1 MLALLRTRIHSQS
14 DRLPR
19 IPFIC
24 CQIIAFGIVMS
35 LSACRPAISQ
45 ASRVAW
51 QHHSPPV
58 QRLTLDEFI
67 VTPLA
72 VDGDG
77 DLWFGHQNLSG
88 EGGVGHLVSGAVG
101 DQMWEMHPVRPNDQG
116 PESSFVLAL
125 VPDGQGGIWVGTV
138 HGGLSHYDGQ
148 THSWTRIAAPIR
160 DVFAIVPD
168 GAGLWLATFDS
179 GVVHYDTGLQQW
191 TAYTVATT
199 AGGIQDDQVIKL
211 IPDGAGG
218 LWAGTYGGGVS
229 HYDPESDSWRALTG
243 ASTEGGPGSE
253 DVRALVAGESGDLWV
268 GTFGGGIS
276 HYDPRRDAWELYTV
290 ETTGRGLASNYV
302 LTLLPDG
309 DTRLWA
315 GLSNL
320 RGQGGLAYF
329 DGKAWQSY
337 TVASTGGGLLSDDVR
352 AIAADGTGGL
362 WVGTRGGGLSHLS
375 ADRQTWTVYTA
386 DSTGGGLAGDSVMAL
401 EPDLEGGMWVGT
413 ASGLSHLR
421 WRAP

>member
-1 MLALLRTRIHSQS
+1 MMGLLRTRIHSQS
-14 DRLPR
+14 DRLAR
-19 IPFIC
+19 IALNC

-35 LSACRPAISQ
+35 LSACRPAPSQ
-45 ASRVAW
+45 VGRVAW
-51 QHHSPPV
+51 QHDSPPV
-58 QRLTLDEFI
+58 QGLTLDEFI

-77 DLWFGHQNLSG
+77 DLWFGHQNLHG
-88 EGGVGHLVSGAVG
+88 DGGVGQLVSGAAG
-101 DQMWEMHPVRPNDQG
+101 EQMWEMHPALPNDRG
-116 PESSFVLAL
+116 PETSFVLAL
-125 VPDGQGGIWVGTV
+125 VPDGRGGIWVGTV
-138 HGGLSHYDGQ
+138 HGGLSHYDGEA
-148 THSWTRIAAPIR
+148 HSWKMIKAPIH

-168 GAGLWLATFDS
+168 SVGLWLATFGG
-179 GVVHYDTGLQQW
+179 GVVHYETGSQEW
-191 TAYTVATT
+191 TAYTKATT
-199 AGGIQDDQVIKL
+199 AGGIQDDQVIEL

-229 HYDPESDSWRALTG
+229 HYDPESDSWRAIAG
-243 ASTEGGPGSE
+243 PSTEGGLGSE
-253 DVRALVAGESGDLWV
+253 DVRALLVGESGDLWI

-276 HYDPRRDAWELYTV
+276 HYDPRRNAWELYTV
-290 ETTGRGLASNYV
+290 ETTSRGLASNYV

-309 DTRLWA
+309 NAGLWA

-329 DGKAWQSY
+329 DGKAWQSH

-352 AIAADGTGGL
+352 AIAPDGTGGL
-362 WVGTRGGGLSHLS
+362 WVGTQGGGLSHLS

-386 DSTGGGLAGDSVMAL
+386 DSTGGGLAGDSVLAL
-401 EPDLEGGMWVGT
+401 QRDGDGGMWVGT
-413 ASGLSHLR
+413 ASGLSHVS